1 MSKGMPDFADRLNA
15 LFERVPDPAT
25 NKPYTNAAVALE
37 LSEAGTP
44 VTAAYLGLLR
54 AAKKQDPSARLV
66 GALASF
72 FGVPVDYFFDSG
84 KAASIDR
91 VNDTPSRAGSASCAR
106 MSARHIEDNAGGNSS
121 GKFFEGNAAE
131 MHEALNKRL
140 GALPDDTVVYVSLAT
155 FA

>member
-25 NKPYTNAAVALE
+25 NKPCTNAAVALE

-84 KAASIDR
+84 KAASITQQLEQLAALRDEGVR
-91 VNDTPSRAGSASCAR
+91 GIMTRAQGVSPQ
-106 MSARHIEDNAGGNSS
+106 
-121 GKFFEGNAAE
+121 
-131 MHEALNKRL
+131 ALNQVAGILEHIRTL
-140 GALPDDTVVYVSLAT
+140 EGLDAHAQTQEAADQ
-155 FA
+155 